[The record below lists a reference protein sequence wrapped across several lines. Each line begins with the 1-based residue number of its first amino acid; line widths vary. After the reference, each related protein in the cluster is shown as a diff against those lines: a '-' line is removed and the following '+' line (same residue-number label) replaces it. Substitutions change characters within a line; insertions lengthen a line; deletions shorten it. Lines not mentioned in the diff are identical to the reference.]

1 MNSYK
6 INGPVD
12 TTHSPFTRL
21 TSVPAKSVAIKSGFW
36 SNVQS
41 TIHSNSLKHAY
52 RMLQKAGNFHNF
64 QLAAGNASG
73 KYQGR
78 IFIDSDVYKW
88 LEAVGWELGR
98 CPDGALKKI
107 ADEAISLVQAA
118 QCDDGYL
125 NCYVQTTPSANRWE
139 DMDHGHELYCAG
151 HLFQAAVAWHR
162 AVGDDRLLNVSTRFA
177 DRIVEDIGPG
187 KQDKTCGHPEVEMA
201 LIELYRITGNNAYL
215 ETAKCLIDR
224 RGKRKMIGYASYG
237 PEYHQDHVPVREAV
251 SADGHAVRQLYL
263 ASGVA
268 DLYLETGEQALW
280 DSLQRIWKD
289 IASSKLYITGG
300 VGARFDGE
308 AFGDPYELP
317 PDQCYCETCATIAF
331 IQWNWR
337 MLLASGDSRYA
348 DMIERCLYNTVLGCP
363 SLDGQHFFYANPLMV
378 RGGHFSRLS
387 ANEPDGSEVTGRPE
401 WHGVACCPPN
411 VMRTFASLDQIMATC
426 SPDGMQIHQYASM
439 EINFHSPGGGE
450 LSLSMETKYPYEGS
464 VRITVN
470 KAEGYHGTISLRQ
483 PAWSPSTTITINGEK
498 SRMLVAE
505 NGYFLLDRNWKSGDT
520 IDMDITLTPV
530 FVEANPRVDAVRS
543 CVAIQYGPLVFCL
556 ESQDQPVNSR
566 LEDIRVNTMKPLIS
580 RWRKD
585 LLGGVLT
592 MEASG
597 YVLNMESWN
606 GRLYRSANRHA
617 GPEKKEINLIA
628 IPYYAWG
635 NRGIASMRVWIP
647 RDDDP
652 RAD

>member
-1 MNSYK
+1 MNSS
-6 INGPVD
+6 IISGPVD

-21 TSVPAKSVAIKSGFW
+21 TAVPAKSVTLQPGFW
-36 SNVQS
+36 TNVQS
-41 TIHSNSLKHAY
+41 VIHSNSLKHAF
-52 RMLQKAGNFHNF
+52 RMLEKAGNFHNF
-64 QLAAGNASG
+64 RLAAGNASG
-73 KYQGR
+73 KYRGR

-98 CPDGALKKI
+98 QPDEDLRKM
-107 ADEAISLVQAA
+107 ADEAISLVEAA
-118 QCDDGYL
+118 QCEDGYL
-125 NCYVQTTPSANRWE
+125 NCYVQTTPSLGRWE

-151 HLFQAAVAWHR
+151 HLFQSAVAFHR
-162 AVGDDRLLNVSTRFA
+162 AIGDDRLLKVSTRFA
-177 DRIVEDIGPG
+177 DRISEDLGPG
-187 KQDKTCGHPEVEMA
+187 KAEKTCGHPEVEMA
-201 LIELYRITGNNAYL
+201 LIELYRVTGTTGYL
-215 ETAKCLIDR
+215 DTAKCLIDR
-224 RGKRKMIGYASYG
+224 RGKRKMIGFASYG

-317 PDQCYCETCATIAF
+317 PDQCYCETCASIAF

-337 MLLASGDSRYA
+337 MLLASGDSRFA
-348 DMIERCLYNTVLGCP
+348 DMIERCLYNIVLGCP
-363 SLDGQHFFYANPLMV
+363 SQDGRHFFYANPLMV
-378 RGGHFSRLS
+378 RGGRFSRLS

-411 VMRTFASLDQIMATC
+411 VMRTYASLDQIMATQ
-426 SPDGMQIHQYASM
+426 SNEGLQIHQYAPM
-439 EINFHSPGGGE
+439 DLNIQQADGGK
-450 LSLSMETKYPYEGS
+450 LSLSVETKYPYEGL
-464 VRITVN
+464 VRVTVRN
-470 KAEGYHGTISLRQ
+470 AERYRGVISLRQ
-483 PAWSPSTTITINGEK
+483 PAWCPSTTITINGEK
-498 SRMLVAE
+498 SRLLVSE
-505 NGYFLLDRNWKSGDT
+505 NGYFLLDREWKTGDV
-520 IDMDITLTPV
+520 IEMQMTLTPV
-530 FVEANPRVDAVRS
+530 FVEANPRVDAVRG
-543 CVAIQYGPLVFCL
+543 CVAIQSGPMVFCL
-556 ESQDQPVNSR
+556 ESQDQPGNGG
-566 LEDIRVNTMKPLIS
+566 LEDIRVNTKKPLIS
-580 RWRKD
+580 RWRDD

-597 YVLNMESWN
+597 CVMDMDAWN
-606 GRLYRSANRHA
+606 GRLYRTANRHA
-617 GPEKKEINLIA
+617 EPECKSIKLTA

-647 RDDDP
+647 R
-652 RAD
+652 ADE